1 MEAHA
6 MNSRKE
12 IDYDVVRRFG
22 KTKDSETKEKL
33 SRTKFHH
40 LGEEDISADPKE
52 IEYETTNKFN
62 PSRKGAETKIGEEIE
77 YDTIN
82 KFNPSQK
89 QAARRESE
97 NANAENENTEHE
109 DQNVERENE
118 NAEDNTN
125 EMDESG
131 YNKTM
136 SANWKGKE
144 RKGKKVM
151 NSELMES
158 HLQKQAMTPMR
169 ETNSPVKVLAHM
181 EANINR
187 KSF

>member
-6 MNSRKE
+6 KNSRKE

-22 KTKDSETKEKL
+22 STKDSDTKEKL

-40 LGEEDISADPKE
+40 LGEEDINTDPQE

-62 PSRKGAETKIGEEIE
+62 PSQKGAERKIGEEIE

-82 KFNPSQK
+82 KFNPPQK
-89 QAARRESE
+89 QAERRVSE
-97 NANAENENTEHE
+97 NTNDKNENTEHKN
-109 DQNVERENE
+109 Q
-118 NAEDNTN
+118 NTN
-125 EMDESG
+125 EMEESDL
-131 YNKTM
+131 NKTL
-136 SANWKGKE
+136 KGKE
-144 RKGKKVM
+144 RKGKKAIEM

-158 HLQKQAMTPMR
+158 HLQKQDMTPMQ

-181 EANINR
+181 EANIKRN
-187 KSF
+187 SF